1 MTARVQPWLVG
12 LFTLVGVALIVVG
25 FILLGSGRLFS
36 QYRTF
41 VVFFPEPISGL
52 KAGSP
57 VTFRQA
63 PFGEVRDI
71 ELVLTGKGLSSEQ
84 RVIIDI
90 RRGAIRDIAGRA
102 AVSNLDD
109 RGFADMLIKAGLRAA
124 PRSSSPLAGQK
135 SLDLDFHPDRK
146 PRFSGISMP
155 YPEFPTAPTGLE
167 LLQERIENTVDTLT
181 DLPLNDVVLQLKS
194 TLASAQTLLDDDNVK
209 GAIVDLRHGLQSAD
223 RTLTQAGKT
232 MGNVD
237 GLVGD
242 MRTTVTGLD
251 ATLRRLDST
260 FDKLDRTLT
269 AADKT
274 LGNLD
279 KTLGAVDRTVDQT
292 LDTQYDA
299 KKALDEMNDLLRS
312 VRRLIETMQ
321 RSPESIL
328 RGKPTPEKK

>member
-1 MTARVQPWLVG
+1 MTTRVQPWLVG
-12 LFTLVGVALIVVG
+12 LFTLAGVALIVVG
-25 FILLGSGRLFS
+25 FILLGSGGLFS
-36 QYRTF
+36 QHRTF

-63 PFGEVRDI
+63 PFGEVREI
-71 ELVLTGKGLSSEQ
+71 ELVFTGQGLSSEQ

-90 RRGAIRDIAGRA
+90 RKGAIRDVAGRA
-102 AVSNLDD
+102 SVSVLED
-109 RGFADMLIKAGLRAA
+109 RAFADMLIKAGLRAA

-135 SLDLDFHPDRK
+135 SLDLDFHSDRK
-146 PRFSGISMP
+146 PRFSGIPMP
-155 YPEFPTAPTGLE
+155 YPEIPTAPTGLE
-167 LLQERIENTVDTLT
+167 LLQERIETTVDRLT
-181 DLPLNDVVLQLKS
+181 DLPIDEVVLQLKA
-194 TLASAQTLLDDDNVK
+194 TLASAQTLLEDPNIK
-209 GAIVDLRHGLQSAD
+209 GTIVDLRRGLRSAD
-223 RTLTQAGKT
+223 KTLAQTEKT
-232 MGNVD
+232 MVNVD

-242 MRTTVTGLD
+242 VRQTAAGLD
-251 ATLRRLDST
+251 STLERLETT

-274 LGNLD
+274 LGMLD
-279 KTLGAVDRTVDQT
+279 KTLGAVDRSVDQT